1 MTEKKLPVGWEEKKL
16 GEYLYLK
23 NGYAFKRSAYIEKSN
38 NSVPIIRISDIN
50 GNTASDELAIHT
62 TEKVDGF
69 ELQKGDLLIAMSGA
83 TTGKLGIYIG
93 NTPAYQNQRVGNLK
107 LKNEGC
113 EEFRN
118 HLMFYLQDEVRKL
131 GYGNAQP
138 NISGKMLEDLDIVL
152 PPLPEQQKLAQK
164 FIELLSMVDHIKQK
178 LERIPL
184 LLKTYRQAV
193 LVKAVSGELSVKW
206 REENNFSAQKEFDQL
221 IENEQS
227 YLNQKVKDERSKI
240 LKEKEKLR
248 VEKLNFNVGKL
259 PKGWIFKPFFE
270 FCLLNRGF
278 DLPIQ
283 NRIEGSYPIL
293 SAGGVIGF
301 HNSYKVKGEC
311 VTVGRSGSVGQ
322 VFYIDRD
329 CWVLNTALYVKDFGI
344 SLPKFVYYKLQT
356 MNLSQYSSS
365 TAVPTLNRNEFM
377 FVPVPIPPREEQKFI
392 VQQVEE
398 LLNFA
403 EKLEQQAQQALAK
416 VNLLKQAILAK
427 GFRGELMME

>member
-1 MTEKKLPVGWEEKKL
+1 MTEKKLPAGWEEKKL

-62 TEKVDGF
+62 TEKVEGF
-69 ELQKGDLLIAMSGA
+69 ELQKGDLLIAMSGV

-164 FIELLSMVDHIKQK
+164 FTELLSMVDHIKQK
-178 LERIPL
+178 LESIPP

-193 LVKAVSGELSVKW
+193 LAKAVSGELSSKW
-206 REENNFSAQKEFDQL
+206 REENKISRTSWKNT
-221 IENEQS
+221 
-227 YLNQKVKDERSKI
+227 KVEDISTVTPKKDKI
-240 LKEKEKLR
+240 SDDLR
-248 VEKLNFNVGKL
+248 VSFSSMHLMSENINQHLNFEKKLWSEVKKGFSFFKNGDVLLAKITPCFENGKSAVARNL
-259 PKGWIFKPFFE
+259 INGIGTGSTE
-270 FCLLNRGF
+270 FMVFRPNSELLSDFLYLHFNTDKFR
-278 DLPIQ
+278 Q
-283 NRIEGSYPIL
+283 EGSM
-293 SAGGVIGF
+293 
-301 HNSYKVKGEC
+301 NM
-311 VTVGRSGSVGQ
+311 TGSVGHRR
-322 VFYIDRD
+322 VPKEF
-329 CWVLNTALYVKDFGI
+329 VLNWEIEL
-344 SLPKFVYYKLQT
+344 
-356 MNLSQYSSS
+356 
-365 TAVPTLNRNEFM
+365 
-377 FVPVPIPPREEQKFI
+377 PPREEQKFI